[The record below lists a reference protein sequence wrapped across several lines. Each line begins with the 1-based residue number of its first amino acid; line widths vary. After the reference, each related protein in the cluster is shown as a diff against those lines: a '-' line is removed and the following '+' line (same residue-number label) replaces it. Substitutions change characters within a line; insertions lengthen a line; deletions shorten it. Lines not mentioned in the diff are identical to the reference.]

1 MVTYNELQENGE
13 LVSSGSS
20 LHLWDEVYL
29 YNNKKYQVMG
39 AVSDPDYIEITE
51 VV

>member
-29 YNNKKYQVMG
+29 YNGKKYQVMG
-39 AVSDPDYIEITE
+39 TISEPDYIEITE
-51 VV
+51 VL